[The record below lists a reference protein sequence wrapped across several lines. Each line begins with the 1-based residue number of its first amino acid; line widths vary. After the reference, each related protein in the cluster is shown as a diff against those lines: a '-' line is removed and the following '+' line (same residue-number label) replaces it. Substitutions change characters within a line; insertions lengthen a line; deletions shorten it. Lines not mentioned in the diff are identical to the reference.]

1 MTKYE
6 VLNQLNKKE
15 LKPKAA
21 YKLLFNEQKIRK
33 AHRAGFVKL
42 KIWIPENKG
51 VSIFLSILLF
61 LPLPLFIIRWIIN
74 RRLNQEFVSEKI
86 PLTPK
91 EIVQMISVR
100 GAKLNVQTKDNVKI
114 LLRTI

>member
-21 YKLLFNEQKIRK
+21 YKLLFNEQKIQR
-33 AHRAGFVKL
+33 AHQAGFVKL

-51 VSIFLSILLF
+51 VSIFLGILFF
-61 LPLPLFIIRWIIN
+61 LPIPLFIIRWVIN
-74 RRLNQEFVSEKI
+74 RRINQEQISEQI

-114 LLRTI
+114 SLKTI